1 MRPHGTQIELE
12 RRRRRALEL
21 LGEGMEPPQIAERL
35 DCSLSSVYY
44 WNDLRKKKG
53 EDALKSKPVPG
64 RPDKLNSSQRRSLTK
79 ILVKGPLARGYSTDL
94 WTLKRISEVID
105 ARFDVSYHPSHVWK
119 ILQELGWSCQKP
131 ETRARERDEQE
142 IKRWKRH
149 VWPHIKK
156 VRKA

>member
-21 LGEGMEPPQIAERL
+21 LGEGMNPPQIAQAL

-44 WNDLRKKKG
+44 WNDLRKRKG
-53 EDALKSKPVPG
+53 EDALKPRPVPG
-64 RPDKLNSSQRRSLTK
+64 RPDKLTSRQRQSLTK
-79 ILVKGPLARGYSTDL
+79 VLVKGPLARGYSTDL

-105 ARFDVSYHPSHVWK
+105 DRFDVSYHPSHVWK

-131 ETRARERDEQE
+131 ETKARERDEKE
-142 IKRWKRH
+142 IKRWKRY